1 MTGTHHMTR
10 TKFNIGP
17 IKQSEWRNRCYTKTH
32 SPFHRTSLPK
42 VSFAKKNGSFV
53 KEEDRLI
60 LYRGRTTHKY
70 N

>member
-17 IKQSEWRNRCYTKTH
+17 IKQSEWRNRCHTKTY

-42 VSFAKKNGSFV
+42 VSFAKKNVSFV
-53 KEEDRLI
+53 KEED
-60 LYRGRTTHKY
+60 
-70 N
+70 